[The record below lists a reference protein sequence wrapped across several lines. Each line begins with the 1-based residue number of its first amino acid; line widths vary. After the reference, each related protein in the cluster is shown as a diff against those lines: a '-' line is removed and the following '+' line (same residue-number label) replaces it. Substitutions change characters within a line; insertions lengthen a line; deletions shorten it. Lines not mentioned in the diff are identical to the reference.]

1 MKIAKDTVVTL
12 KYLVK
17 DSDGNMVDEGSEL
30 LTYLHGGY
38 GGLFAAIEEVLE
50 GKVAGE
56 QVAVRLQPEQAF
68 GEYDAD
74 LVDMEDQGVFPEHIE
89 IGMQF
94 ERMVEGD
101 PDATQ
106 LFTITDIADG
116 KVMLDG
122 NHPLA
127 GVTLVFACTVAGVR
141 PATAEEVAHQHAH
154 GPGGAHHH

>member
-17 DSDGNMVDEGSEL
+17 DSDGNMVDEGREL

-38 GGLFAAIEEVLE
+38 GGIFGAIEAALE
-50 GKVAGE
+50 GKEAGE
-56 QVAVRLQPEQAF
+56 QLALRLQPEQAF
-68 GEYDAD
+68 GDYDAD
-74 LVDMEDQGVFPEHIE
+74 LVDMEDASAFPENIE
-89 IGMQF
+89 VGMQF

-106 LFTITDIADG
+106 LYVITDIADG
-116 KVMLDG
+116 KVLLDG

-141 PATAEEVAHQHAH
+141 AASAEEVAHQHAH
-154 GPGGAHHH
+154 GPGGHHH

>member
-17 DSDGNMVDEGSEL
+17 DTDGNVVDDGHDL

-38 GGLFAAIEEVLE
+38 GGLFEAIEQALE
-50 GKVAGE
+50 GKETGE
-56 QVAVRLQPEQAF
+56 QLALRLQPDQAF
-68 GEYDAD
+68 GEYDSD
-74 LVDMEDQGVFPEHIE
+74 LVDMEDRGVFPEHIE

-106 LFTITDIADG
+106 LFTITDIAEG

-127 GVTLVFACTVAGVR
+127 GVTLNFACTVAGVR
-141 PATAEEVAHQHAH
+141 AATAEEIAHQHAH
-154 GPGGAHHH
+154 GAGGHHH